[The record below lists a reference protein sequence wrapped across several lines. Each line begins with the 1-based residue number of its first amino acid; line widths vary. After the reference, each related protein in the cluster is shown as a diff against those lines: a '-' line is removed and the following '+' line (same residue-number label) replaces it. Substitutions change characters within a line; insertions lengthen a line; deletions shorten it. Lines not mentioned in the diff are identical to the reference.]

1 MPKEAMYYDKLE
13 GNVVQ
18 CHLCPKNCV
27 VKKGEFGNCN
37 ARQNIDGKLYSMVYG
52 KVTGISMDPVE
63 KKPLFHFLPGKG
75 VFSIG
80 TSGCNLHCKFCQNWN
95 TSQVKPYEI
104 NVDEVTP
111 AQIVKKAI
119 KSGSHMIAYTYN
131 EPIIF
136 YEFVLETAKLAK
148 KKGLK
153 NIIVCNGF
161 IQEEPLKA
169 LLPYLDAANI
179 DLKSFEDK
187 FYRDICSAWLEPVL
201 NTLKILNKSNVH
213 LEITNLVIPK
223 LNDKS
228 ILVGNMCKWIKKE
241 LGDEVP
247 LHFSRFFPCYLMHDL
262 THTSEKT
269 LSRLGNIAKKE
280 GLKYVYIGNIKLKDW
295 ENTYCSK
302 CGKLVI
308 ERDYYNILQDNTK
321 KGKCMYCNK
330 KVSSGFN

>member
-1 MPKEAMYYDKLE
+1 MKEAMYYENLKD
-13 GNVVQ
+13 NIVQ

-27 VKKGEFGNCN
+27 IKKGNFGNCN
-37 ARQNIDGKLYSMVYG
+37 ARQNNDGKLYSMVYG
-52 KVTGISMDPVE
+52 RVTGIAIDPVE

-80 TSGCNLHCKFCQNWN
+80 TTGCNLHCKFCQNWT
-95 TSQVKPYEI
+95 TSQVKPGEI
-104 NVDEVTP
+104 GVEEATP
-111 AQIVKKAI
+111 TQIVEEAI
-119 KSGSHMIAYTYN
+119 KSGAHMIAYTYN

-161 IQEEPLKA
+161 INDKPLKE

-179 DLKSFEDK
+179 DLKSFDDK
-187 FYRDICSAWLEPVL
+187 FYRDVCGAWLEPVL
-201 NTLKILNKSNVH
+201 NTLKTINNSKVH
-213 LEITNLVIPK
+213 LEITNLIIPK

-228 ILVGNMCKWIKKE
+228 ILVKKMCEWIKKE
-241 LGDEVP
+241 LGAEVP
-247 LHFSRFFPCYLMHDL
+247 LHFSRFFPCYLMKSIES
-262 THTSEKT
+262 TSEEILLRIGK
-269 LSRLGNIAKKE
+269 IAKKV

-308 ERDYYNILQDNTK
+308 ERDYYTIVKDNTK
-321 KGKCMYCNK
+321 KGKCIYCNK
-330 KVSSGFN
+330 KVSFGFN